1 MEIISA
7 RDFRE
12 NQTAVLNKALK
23 GESVLLTSR
32 VGTFRIVPVT
42 EEDTLTRRV
51 SQGLR
56 EVKLIRE
63 GKLKGISVEELL
75 NEL

>member
-7 RDFRE
+7 RDFRV